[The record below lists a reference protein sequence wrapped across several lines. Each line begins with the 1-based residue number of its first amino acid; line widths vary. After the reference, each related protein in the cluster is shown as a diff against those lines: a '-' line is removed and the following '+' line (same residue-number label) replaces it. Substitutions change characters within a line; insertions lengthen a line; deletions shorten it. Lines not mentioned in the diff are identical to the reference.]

1 MIHSQGVVSLWFK
14 MSPRR
19 KKVMLMFDLH
29 KNECAGGK
37 SFPVN
42 NFALRL
48 VLILVKGNAEMAYH

>member
-1 MIHSQGVVSLWFK
+1 